1 MATESLSPRD
11 GAISKTVW
19 LNVGLAVLSG
29 MELMSSNLT
38 TLLGPR
44 WAAGI
49 VMVGALTNVA
59 LRAYTTMSLTEK
71 GAQSL
76 AKSDG

>member
-1 MATESLSPRD
+1 LKATVRGVVS
-11 GAISKTVW
+11 SKTIW

-49 VMVGALTNVA
+49 VMVGALTNVG
-59 LRAYTTMSLTEK
+59 LRAFTTMSLTEK

-76 AKSDG
+76 AKPDG

>member
-1 MATESLSPRD
+1 MKATVR
-11 GAISKTVW
+11 GVVISKTVW

-49 VMVGALTNVA
+49 VMVGALTNVG
-59 LRAYTTMSLTEK
+59 LRAFTTMSLTEK

-76 AKSDG
+76 AKPDG